1 MTRTLPAGHHIYR
14 RADHAGHPAPARK
27 EKDVNAH
34 PMQYGLERAQQLRDE
49 AQRDRDAR
57 KLCAQH
63 PEKPRLA
70 LSRLFQLGRLAG

>member
-1 MTRTLPAGHHIYR
+1 M
-14 RADHAGHPAPARK
+14 
-27 EKDVNAH
+27 NAH

-57 KLCAQH
+57 KLRAQH

-70 LSRLFQLGRLAG
+70 LSRLFLLGRLAG